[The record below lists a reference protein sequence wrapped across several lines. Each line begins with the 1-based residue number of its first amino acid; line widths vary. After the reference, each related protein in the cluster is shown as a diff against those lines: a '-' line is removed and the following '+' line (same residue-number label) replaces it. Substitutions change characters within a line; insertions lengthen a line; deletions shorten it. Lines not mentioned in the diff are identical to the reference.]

1 MVPRISRREAPARP
15 RIEGDREQEI
25 FDATIAVL
33 VDVGY
38 DRLTMDAVA
47 AKAKASKATLYRK
60 WDGKAALVIDA
71 LMSQKSPVEVPPDTG
86 SLRGDLLAMFCGH
99 GGLTDRH
106 QTALLGSVVTAIGRD
121 PEFAAAFRERF
132 IAPKVAVGREV
143 YERAQQRGEPASR
156 HRPRHPHRGAARHR
170 AAPRLPPRRPA
181 DPRPDRP
188 CRRPGHPPRRHPRL
202 TRTPSPPP
210 EGNRHDRRRITRPC
224 GDDLARRARG
234 EAQQARRP
242 RARADPHRPG

>member
-15 RIEGDREQEI
+15 RVEGDREQEI
-25 FDATIAVL
+25 LDAAIAVL

-71 LMSQKSPVEVPPDTG
+71 LMSEKSPVELPEDTG

-132 IAPKVAVGREV
+132 IAPKVAVARTV
-143 YERAQQRGEPASR
+143 YERARQRGELRDDIDLDILTAALPGIVL
-156 HRPRHPHRGAARHR
+156 HRGFLLGDPPTQDLIARVVDQVILPAA
-170 AAPRLPPRRPA
+170 
-181 DPRPDRP
+181 
-188 CRRPGHPPRRHPRL
+188 
-202 TRTPSPPP
+202 TR
-210 EGNRHDRRRITRPC
+210 G
-224 GDDLARRARG
+224 
-234 EAQQARRP
+234 
-242 RARADPHRPG
+242 